1 MEPKVLDWKTRHQ
14 ISLGT
19 TKGLAYLHEECRD
32 CIIHC
37 DIKPANI
44 LLDVDFT
51 PKVADFGL
59 TKLLGREFN
68 KVLTTMRGTTG
79 YLVPEWILRVAITNK
94 ADIYS
99 YDDVNHRPSM
109 GEVVQILKG
118 ISDVKL
124 SLIPRL
130 LQALVNNN

>member
-79 YLVPEWILRVAITNK
+79 YLVPEWILRVAIINK

-99 YDDVNHRPSM
+99 YGMMLFELISGRRNTHRYEAIKYFP
-109 GEVVQILKG
+109 IW
-118 ISDVKL
+118 
-124 SLIPRL
+124 
-130 LQALVNNN
+130 A